1 MKTAKEMLEICG
13 YSVMTARDGEEC
25 VKIYKE
31 KTQQI
36 DLVILD
42 MVMPKKS
49 GKETFTEL
57 KEINE
62 DVKVALSSGF
72 KRDERVN
79 EIMQMGVKGFIQKP
93 YTIDVLSR
101 IVASLVRY

>member
-1 MKTAKEMLEICG
+1 
-13 YSVMTARDGEEC
+13 
-25 VKIYKE
+25 
-31 KTQQI
+31 
-36 DLVILD
+36 

-62 DVKVALSSGF
+62 DVKVVLSSGF